1 MRIVI
6 TGATGFIG
14 SNLAEVFLKQG
25 AEVFALV
32 RPESHHISVLPSH
45 ENLHVVSCSLDCV
58 MDCVDKIGQ
67 ADGFFHFAWGGV
79 NREEIDSPQV
89 QAENVAGSLECV
101 RAAAALGCRIFMDAG
116 SRVEYG
122 RAEGM
127 MQEDIACC
135 PVNQYGKAKLEFYE
149 KARPLCESLGMT
161 YYHLRFFSVYGAGDH
176 PWSIISTLVR
186 ELRQDKTVSLSA
198 CQHQWNFM
206 YIEDA
211 VNAVYALY
219 QSAWEKES
227 PQLSGSAVNIASTDT
242 RKLRSF
248 VEEIHELAGGR
259 GRLEYGTF
267 IQAKEGPVSICPDT
281 ERLRQLTGGW
291 QEKFTFRQGILA
303 TMEQEDRRAEA
314 SVSKEGVKKW

>member
-14 SNLAEVFLKQG
+14 SNLARVFLEQG

-32 RPESHHISVLPSH
+32 RPGSSHISALLSH
-45 ENLHVVSCSLDCV
+45 ENLHVVFKSLDCV
-58 MDCVDKIGQ
+58 MDCVDEIGQ

-79 NREEIDSPQV
+79 NRQEIDSPKV
-89 QAENVAGSLECV
+89 QAENVAGSMECV

-122 RAEGM
+122 LTEGI
-127 MQEDIACC
+127 MQEDIACH
-135 PVNQYGKAKLEFYE
+135 PINQYGMAKLEFYE
-149 KARPLCESLGMT
+149 KARPLCEKLGMT

-198 CQHQWNFM
+198 CLHQWNFM

-211 VNAVYALY
+211 VNAVYELY
-219 QSAWEKES
+219 QSAWGREV

-248 VEEIHELAGGR
+248 VEEIHELAEGR

-267 IQAKEGPVSICPDT
+267 IQAKEGPLSICPDT

-291 QEKFTFRQGILA
+291 KEKFTFRQGILA
-303 TMEQEDRRAEA
+303 MMEQEDKKTAA
-314 SVSKEGVKKW
+314 SGSMEGVKK